1 MTRFAKYF
9 LGFVALAFGM
19 TACQDAGPGVEQTGS
34 EMMPDMYHSTAYE
47 AMVQSDY
54 SLNRFDD
61 RSVIKYE
68 DAAANRRG
76 VEGTIPRGYAGVA
89 LAPDQTSREEMMAAM
104 SGEAEGAISTPMNAQ
119 VPYYFNDSEEE
130 RERARQE
137 ITGNPYP
144 ITAKGL
150 AKGKELYNIYC
161 AICHGEKGDGN
172 GWLVAEENPNAA
184 YPVIPAN
191 FLVDPHV
198 DYGNGHYYHAIMYGK
213 NVMGAYKDKLDYEE
227 RWQVIH
233 WIRNLQAKELKLV
246 YTEDD
251 NTLNAA
257 FGVSGGKVPTIMALN
272 NPEED
277 PDADGSSDNPV
288 LQDEIQDAQRI
299 QEGLEG
305 GEGERR

>member
-9 LGFVALAFGM
+9 LGFFALTFGM
-19 TACQDAGPGVEQTGS
+19 SACQDAGPGVEQTGS

-54 SLNRFDD
+54 ELNRFDN
-61 RSVIKYE
+61 SVIAYE
-68 DAAANRRG
+68 NAAQNRRG
-76 VEGTIPRGYAGVA
+76 VEGTIPRGFAGVA
-89 LAPDQTSREEMMAAM
+89 LAPTQEARQEIVEAM
-104 SGEAEGAISTPMNAQ
+104 NGEADGAIATPMNTQ
-119 VPYYFNDSEEE
+119 VPYYYDDTEEE

-137 ITGNPYP
+137 IVGNPYP
-144 ITAKGL
+144 ITTKGL
-150 AKGKELYNIYC
+150 EKGKNLYNIYC

-198 DYGNGHYYHAIMYGK
+198 DNNNGHYYHAIMYGK

-246 YTEDD
+246 YTQDE
-251 NTLNAA
+251 NTFNEAYGA
-257 FGVSGGKVPTIMALN
+257 PGGKVPTIMALN
-272 NPEED
+272 NPDAD
-277 PDADGSSDNPV
+277 PDADGSLDNPTLQNEAENAREVAEEV
-288 LQDEIQDAQRI
+288 LE
-299 QEGLEG
+299 